1 MNFRFGFDPVFFQS
15 LSTFAGLSN
24 FGLCLITEARVVL
37 KALDDGKFI
46 LGSDFASIFSQIV
59 SGIELE
65 PPSCRK
71 DHLWPKYRM
80 ELNRTSAESSISGS
94 EEESEGELT
103 PPSVLEGSSDPN
115 GPRKRDVLLGR
126 GKPFQNF
133 SGNRRM
139 LRIVSQFKGEYA
151 ARPRDQKR
159 LYVETALEAVLKDGA
174 RFLRRVDVA
183 DGTHRWEEVDRT
195 AAAEKVWHVLRS
207 KGEGRSR
214 KSRQSS
220 EQGEDHAQ
228 NDQTHLSTVE
238 AVDNA
243 GENPT
248 NGNFSYQRAQGTQ
261 PGMSMQHLS
270 LVQSLSNTLLQHL
283 SNATA
288 AAALL
293 AAVTTGQAQL
303 PQPPPPAAENASV
316 SSSQDASAQN
326 LTQVLVG
333 ELLRAQVQ
341 GTTLNQ
347 LSGAAH
353 LQAYQNAM
361 VSNASNPAA
370 AVTRGP
376 PTAAPPFSS
385 VMPPNMSV
393 SQMSHPQ
400 QNQLIQIITSMLR
413 GVEQF
418 HPPQQPPQRQP
429 PASNP
434 SPRNLQPQL

>member
-1 MNFRFGFDPVFFQS
+1 
-15 LSTFAGLSN
+15 
-24 FGLCLITEARVVL
+24 
-37 KALDDGKFI
+37 
-46 LGSDFASIFSQIV
+46 
-59 SGIELE
+59 
-65 PPSCRK
+65 
-71 DHLWPKYRM
+71 M

-94 EEESEGELT
+94 EEESDGELT
-103 PPSVLEGSSDPN
+103 PPSVLEGGSDPN

-214 KSRQSS
+214 KSRRSS

-228 NDQTHLSTVE
+228 NDQTQMSTLE

-261 PGMSMQHLS
+261 PGLSMQHLS

-293 AAVTTGQAQL
+293 AAVTTGQVQL

-316 SSSQDASAQN
+316 STLQDASAQN
-326 LTQVLVG
+326 LAQVLVG

-353 LQAYQNAM
+353 LHAYQNAM
-361 VSNASNPAA
+361 VSNAANPAA
-370 AVTRGP
+370 TLARGP
-376 PTAAPPFSS
+376 PTAAPSISS
-385 VMPPNMSV
+385 IMPPNMSV

-413 GVEQF
+413 GAEQF

>member
-1 MNFRFGFDPVFFQS
+1 
-15 LSTFAGLSN
+15 
-24 FGLCLITEARVVL
+24 
-37 KALDDGKFI
+37 
-46 LGSDFASIFSQIV
+46 
-59 SGIELE
+59 
-65 PPSCRK
+65 
-71 DHLWPKYRM
+71 M
-80 ELNRTSAESSISGS
+80 ELNRASAESSISGS
-94 EEESEGELT
+94 EEESVGELT
-103 PPSVLEGSSDPN
+103 PPTVLEGGNDPN

-126 GKPFQNF
+126 GKPFQIF

-174 RFLRRVDVA
+174 RFLRRVDAA
-183 DGTHRWEEVDRT
+183 DGSHTWEEVDRT

-207 KGEGRSR
+207 KGEARSR
-214 KSRQSS
+214 KSRRTS
-220 EQGEDHAQ
+220 EDGEDHVQ
-228 NDQTHLSTVE
+228 NDQTHMSTVQP
-238 AVDNA
+238 VDNT

-248 NGNFSYQRAQGTQ
+248 NSNFSYPRARGTQ

-293 AAVTTGQAQL
+293 AAVTTGQVQL
-303 PQPPPPAAENASV
+303 PQPPPPMAENTTV

-326 LTQVLVG
+326 LAQVLVG

-353 LQAYQNAM
+353 LQAYQNAAA
-361 VSNASNPAA
+361 SNAANS
-370 AVTRGP
+370 AVRAP
-376 PTAAPPFSS
+376 PTTAPSISS
-385 VMPPNMSV
+385 VMPPNMAS
-393 SQMSHPQ
+393 SQMSHSQ
-400 QNQLIQIITSMLR
+400 QNQLIHVISSLLR
-413 GVEQF
+413 GNEQF
-418 HPPQQPPQRQP
+418 HAQQQPARQPQQG
-429 PASNP
+429 SN
-434 SPRNLQPQL
+434 STPRNSQPQL